1 MFFKRF
7 STSQIIGLL
16 AACLLFLVALSAN
29 ADTYVNGYFKKDGTY
44 VEGHYKTTPHDT
56 NWGAYSTD
64 GNSNPFTGNYG
75 HRARDYST
83 DAYNYG
89 SGQTIYTG
97 PKGGQYYINDYGKK
111 VYVPKR

>member
-1 MFFKRF
+1 MFFQRF
-7 STSQIIGLL
+7 STSQIVGLL
-16 AACLLFLVALSAN
+16 VACLLIFVTFSAK

-44 VEGHYKTTPHDT
+44 VEGHYKTTPHET

-64 GNSNPFTGNYG
+64 GNSNPYTGSDG
-75 HRARDYST
+75 HRAKDYSS

-97 PKGGQYYINDYGKK
+97 PKGGQYYINDYGRK